1 MAGRVIRAERDSGRE
16 GEAVGLSAYG
26 SESWR
31 ELDSGESVE
40 GERATSIAGRAEV
53 GREARADVSFDMV
66 LEKVA
71 GRALV
76 DGETAPLPGLREDFF
91 LAGGMA
97 RRRAI
102 PRQRTAKEK
111 IPEKRERRLV
121 RRVMRF
127 CRRTR
132 NFRILSLFIDE
143 DGKLLKNGC
152 QPIVGEGGLQRLF
165 SNP

>member
-1 MAGRVIRAERDSGRE
+1 MA
-16 GEAVGLSAYG
+16 GLSACE
-26 SESWR
+26 SESWG
-31 ELDSGESVE
+31 ELDASESVE
-40 GERATSIAGRAEV
+40 GERTPSVAGRAEL
-53 GREARADVSFDMV
+53 GREARADVSFEWV

-71 GRALV
+71 GRVLV
-76 DGETAPLPGLREDFF
+76 DGETAPLSELRVDFF

-111 IPEKRERRLV
+111 IPEKRERRLE
-121 RRVMRF
+121 REVMRF

-152 QPIVGEGGLQRLF
+152 QPNDGEGGFQRF
-165 SNP
+165 FPNP